1 MIASQLAGKDNIPS
15 SNFPNY
21 PGHGSRYY
29 VLAPFFSLSST
40 PYQSQNML
48 IIPQIYAF

>member
-1 MIASQLAGKDNIPS
+1 MVASQFPNKDNIPS
-15 SNFPNY
+15 QDFPNY
-21 PGHGSRYY
+21 SGHGSRYS

-48 IIPQIYAF
+48 IIRQKYGS